1 MPTLSKFALPVLRL
15 LLAAADLNLPA
26 QLPDSCLLLPARC
39 WIIVNKD
46 LLITPVCL
54 LVVRDTVYTKL
65 SSYTLSSILKIFT
78 EGFVNKSF
86 LA

>member
-1 MPTLSKFALPVLRL
+1 MSFLSFSGRYFSAYVAPM
-15 LLAAADLNLPA
+15 
-26 QLPDSCLLLPARC
+26 
-39 WIIVNKD
+39 
-46 LLITPVCL
+46 
-54 LVVRDTVYTKL
+54 YTKL